1 VVIEED
7 GFGDRYG
14 PWAVVA
20 GASEGVGAAL
30 ARACAARGVHVV
42 LLARR
47 QAVLD
52 EVAAS
57 IRADEGVEARAVAV
71 DLTDGDAMGRIV
83 AATADLDVGLVAY
96 CAGAD
101 PNYEPFLANPVETAL
116 AMVQRNCAVPVR
128 VCHHFAGPMVAR
140 GRGGIVLVGSG
151 AGLVGAPNM
160 VAYAASKAFDMVL
173 GEALWAEL
181 HDQGV
186 DVLGLVL
193 GVTDTPALR
202 RLLARR
208 GVLAS
213 ADDGSPIPGAV
224 SAEEVAEQAIA
235 NLANGPTWFVGD
247 MLRDGAQQL
256 GAMPRNDAVRVMI
269 EMGGGVMGTGQT
281 GQTGRTVLTQPV
293 GDGIAGAT

>member
-1 VVIEED
+1 MAED
-7 GFGDRYG
+7 DTFGARYG

-20 GASEGVGAAL
+20 GASEGVGEAL
-30 ARACAARGVHVV
+30 ARAFAARGLHVV

-57 IRADEGVEARAVAV
+57 IRAEARVEARPVAI
-71 DLTDGDAMGRIV
+71 DLASGDAMERIV
-83 AATADLDVGLVAY
+83 AATADLEVGLVAY

-101 PNYEPFLANPVETAL
+101 PNYEPFLANPVGTAL
-116 AMVQRNCAVPVR
+116 SMVQRNCAVPVQ
-128 VCHHFAGPMVAR
+128 VCHHFAGPMVERA
-140 GRGGIVLVGSG
+140 RGGIVLVGSG

-173 GEALWAEL
+173 GEARWAEL

-186 DVLGLVL
+186 DVLSLVL

-208 GVLAS
+208 GVLA
-213 ADDGSPIPGAV
+213 DPEGDTPIPGAV
-224 SAEEVAEQAIA
+224 SAADVADEAIA
-235 NLANGPTWFVGD
+235 HLADGPTWFVGEL
-247 MLRDGAQQL
+247 LRTGAQHL
-256 GAMPRNDAVRVMI
+256 GSIPRNDAVRLMI
-269 EMGGGVMGTGQT
+269 EVGGGVMGAGQEMQ
-281 GQTGRTVLTQPV
+281 G
-293 GDGIAGAT
+293 